1 MGTLSVSIRLNYQK
15 VFLKGVRGEP
25 LDCTMLRSQRGGRLD
40 LRAEG
45 SGGSRKG
52 RGLNHIDSQERG
64 GELSDYGTAWGLDHV
79 GTGNGSGFHRFGRGT
94 HRPIGN
100 RTTKKPG
107 VSGYTPS
114 CTLQA
119 AERKD
124 KSWTSNGLW

>member
-15 VFLKGVRGEP
+15 VFLKRVRGEP

-64 GELSDYGTAWGLDHV
+64 GSCQIMEQHGVYTTWEPEMDPDSTALEEEPTD
-79 GTGNGSGFHRFGRGT
+79 
-94 HRPIGN
+94 P
-100 RTTKKPG
+100 
-107 VSGYTPS
+107 
-114 CTLQA
+114 
-119 AERKD
+119 
-124 KSWTSNGLW
+124 